1 MKALVIEAPGS
12 IEVREV
18 VDPEIKKDDD
28 VLIRVTAC
36 GICGTDI
43 HILGG
48 LKSAKYPVIPGH
60 EFCGVVEDVGKRAAE
75 KLRKG
80 DRIVVDPNLSCFQC
94 EACREG
100 RINHCTNGMINQ
112 GVNLDGGF
120 AEFARVNVKQCYR
133 ISEDVPEDV
142 AVLGEPL
149 SCVLHGLD
157 KAGVF
162 PSERVVVFGGGPIGV
177 LIYKCLHTIMGVS
190 DICIVEI
197 SQERISAARAAGVES
212 ITATTPQ
219 READVVFEACGS
231 VEAFEAGIRMLE
243 PGGRLI
249 QFGVPVEDAIGRVPL
264 DDIYR
269 KEISII
275 GSFVNPF
282 TMGRAVELLSDYRK
296 LFSGIAA
303 NKLSLEEARS
313 VIRGEMATSGFLKA
327 VVSF

>member
-12 IEVREV
+12 IEILEV
-18 VDPEIKKDDD
+18 EDPEIKKEDD

-43 HILGG
+43 HIFGG
-48 LKSAKYPVIPGH
+48 LKSAKYPLIPGH
-60 EFCGVVEDVGKRAAE
+60 EFCGVVEAFGKRAAE
-75 KLRKG
+75 KLKEG
-80 DRIVVDPNLSCFQC
+80 DRVVVDPNLSCFQC

-133 ISEDVPEDV
+133 ISRDMPEDV

-162 PSERVVVFGGGPIGV
+162 LSERVVVFGGGPIGV
-177 LIYKCLHTIMGVS
+177 LIYKCLHSIMGVS

-197 SQERISAARAAGVES
+197 DQERIGAAKTAGIENITTAAPEGEV
-212 ITATTPQ
+212 
-219 READVVFEACGS
+219 DVVFEACGS
-231 VEAFEAGIRMLE
+231 VEAFELGIRILA
-243 PGGRLI
+243 PNGRLV
-249 QFGVPVEDAIGRVPL
+249 QFGVPVESAVGRVPL
-264 DDIYR
+264 VDIYR

-282 TMGRAVELLSDYRK
+282 TMSRAVELLSDYQD
-296 LFSGIAA
+296 LFSGIAV

-313 VIRGEMATSGFLKA
+313 VIREEMATSGFLKA
-327 VVSF
+327 FVSF

>member
-12 IEVREV
+12 IEIREA
-18 VDPEIKKDDD
+18 VDPEIKKEDD
-28 VLIRVTAC
+28 VLIRVTTC

-43 HILGG
+43 HIFGG
-48 LKSAKYPVIPGH
+48 LKSARYPVVPGH
-60 EFCGVVEDVGKRAAE
+60 EFCGVVEVVGKRAAE
-75 KLRKG
+75 KLKEG
-80 DRIVVDPNLSCFQC
+80 DRVVVDPNLSCFQC

-133 ISEDVPEDV
+133 ISRDMPENV

-197 SQERISAARAAGVES
+197 SQERINAARAAGVES
-212 ITATTPQ
+212 ISDTIPQ
-219 READVVFEACGS
+219 GEADVVFEACGS
-231 VEAFEAGIRMLE
+231 VEAFESGIRMLA
-243 PGGRLI
+243 PSGRLV

-264 DDIYR
+264 YEIYR
-269 KEISII
+269 KEISIV

-282 TMGRAVELLSDYRK
+282 TMKRSVELLLVYQD
-296 LFSGIAA
+296 LFSGIAVTR
-303 NKLSLEEARS
+303 LSLEEAKS